1 MSSPSRATRCP
12 RAAPRSPARG
22 CETLPLLESN
32 SFLPDLDDV
41 DDWDRIALFWVN
53 YPNNPTG
60 ATAPLA
66 FYERLGRLAREHDF
80 VLCSDE
86 AYSEL
91 WFDEPPRSALELGDR
106 SQRRRLP
113 DALEALVDDRV
124 SLRLRRRLPRDRLRA
139 QDISALDG
147 RGAAGVRPARIG
159 GRLERR
165 GARRADAGG
174 VPPQARRSPP
184 GARAQG
190 LARRRGRRDHV
201 PLGRGAG
208 RRDFRGLRGT
218 TAPPGVV
225 VAPGS
230 YLGDSGEGYIRI
242 ALVPTLAECERAAA
256 ILEDVL

>member
-1 MSSPSRATRCP
+1 M
-12 RAAPRSPARG
+12 PARG
-22 CETLPLLESN
+22 AAFAGARVETLPLLETN
-32 SFLPDLDDV
+32 GFLPDLDGV
-41 DDWDRIALFWVN
+41 DDWDRVALFWVN

-66 FYERLGRLAREHDF
+66 FYERLGQLAREHDF

-91 WFDEPPRSALELGDR
+91 WFDEPPRSALELRR
-106 SQRRRLP
+106 SVEHRRLP

-124 SLRLRRRLPRDRLRA
+124 SLRLRRRPAGDRLRA
-139 QDISALDG
+139 QDISALDR

-165 GARRADAGG
+165 GTRRADAGG
-174 VPPQARRSPP
+174 VSPQARRPPP

-190 LARRRGRRDHV
+190 FARRRGRRDHV
-201 PLGRGAG
+201 SLGEVRNGETSEACAERLL
-208 RRDFRGLRGT
+208 RR
-218 TAPPGVV
+218 GVV

-242 ALVPTLAECERAAA
+242 ALVPTLEECQRAAT